1 MLSQQD
7 QNLLS
12 LLRQNARA
20 SISELARALDL
31 SGTPSRG
38 DVAESLETP
47 PGIEYASSFQ
57 PPG

>member
-1 MLSQQD
+1 VIQVEE
-7 QNLLS
+7 
-12 LLRQNARA
+12 RF
-20 SISELARALDL
+20 SIARALDL

>member
-1 MLSQQD
+1 VEVIQVEE
-7 QNLLS
+7 
-12 LLRQNARA
+12 RF
-20 SISELARALDL
+20 SIARALDL